1 MAAESRDD
9 GWRRDPPSI
18 VARVVGD
25 LQGGSNDAVSPDLV
39 AEVVDRHFDI
49 GEEELRG
56 IVDGLQDRGVLED
69 HYSDWR
75 NPAQPTCGVTSL
87 WSAQDEVPAVIDDHA
102 AGAGVRGPAVVDRA
116 RAAEGVSP
124 YAAEVALFK
133 LYSEGEVY
141 AASPADGSTAEIG
154 DSRWKLVDF

>member
-87 WSAQDEVPAVIDDHA
+87 WSAKDEVTAVIDDHDD
-102 AGAGVRGPAVVDRA
+102 GAGVRGTAVVDRA
-116 RAAEGVSP
+116 SEAEGVSP

>member
-25 LQGGSNDAVSPDLV
+25 LQGGSNDAVAPDLV

-49 GEEELRG
+49 DEEELRAL
-56 IVDGLQDRGVLED
+56 VDGLQDRGVLED

-87 WSAQDEVPAVIDDHA
+87 WSAKDAVADVIDDQDD
-102 AGAGVRGPAVVDRA
+102 GAGVRGTAVVERA
-116 RAAEGVSP
+116 SEAEDVSP